1 MKIKIER
8 MIMTANMV
16 EEEGEKDMGEMMEI
30 KKRIISYIIL

>member
-1 MKIKIER
+1 
-8 MIMTANMV
+8 MTANMV

>member
-16 EEEGEKDMGEMMEI
+16 EEEGKKDMGEMMEI